1 MHELSIA
8 EEIYRASRAA
18 VAGHGTG
25 RLERVTVAV
34 GELAAIEPDLLAFAW
49 EALTQG
55 GPDAGSTLEVD
66 WHTARQ
72 FCAACNAEKPRSDG
86 TWLRLCPDCGR
97 PLNVTGGMELD
108 LLRVTFEADEID
120 GAGEGEH
127 NDG

>member
-18 VAGHGTG
+18 VAEHGSG

-34 GELAAIEPDLLAFAW
+34 GELAAIEPELLVFAW

-55 GPDAGSTLEVD
+55 GPDEGSALEVE
-66 WHTARQ
+66 WCRARQ
-72 FCAACNAEKPRSDG
+72 FCAACDAEKPRSDG
-86 TWLRLCPDCGR
+86 SWLCLCPDCGR
-97 PLNVTGGMELD
+97 PLAVTGGTELD
-108 LLRVTFEADEID
+108 LLRVTFEPDEQK
-120 GAGEGEH
+120 GSERS